1 MSTNTPTATVVRGSC
16 ACGANTFEV
25 TPGASMQ
32 RFYCHCLYCQQYA
45 GKPYT
50 DVTFVRAKNVVLH
63 AEHATFANP
72 KLLPPGFAH
81 GRGSR
86 FGNPDRG
93 RFAKCARL
101 NRGRCDNCGQP
112 FVETIG
118 GSAGMVFIPSRNL
131 QRQDLLPPAQRHIYY
146 RLREQDVADDLPKH
160 HYFVSSQLAIYT
172 MISRVRA
179 RPAGRLT
186 LRVEGDGS
194 FLNVSSRRADR
205 TA

>member
-1 MSTNTPTATVVRGSC
+1 MKASPAPAVSDHHTNTETERELMSTNPTTTTVVRGSC

-25 TPGASMQ
+25 SAGVPMQ
-32 RFYCHCLYCQQYA
+32 RFYCHCLYCQQFM

-50 DVTFVRAKNVVLH
+50 DVTFVRAKNVVVH
-63 AEHATFANP
+63 AEHASFVNP

-93 RFAKCARL
+93 RFAKCANLDRA
-101 NRGRCDNCGQP
+101 RCDKCGEP

-118 GSAGMVFIPSRNL
+118 GSVGMVFIPSVNFE
-131 QRQDLLPPAQRHIYY
+131 RQDDLPPVQRHIYY

-160 HYFVSSQLAIYT
+160 HYFASSQLAIAR
-172 MISRVRA
+172 MI
-179 RPAGRLT
+179 GRL
-186 LRVEGDGS
+186 
-194 FLNVSSRRADR
+194 FRRP
-205 TA
+205 